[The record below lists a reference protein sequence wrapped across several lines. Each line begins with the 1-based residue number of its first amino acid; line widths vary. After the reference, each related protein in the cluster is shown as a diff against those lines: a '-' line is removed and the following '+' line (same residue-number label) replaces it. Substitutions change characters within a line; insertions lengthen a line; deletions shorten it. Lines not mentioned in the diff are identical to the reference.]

1 MAIRKTTV
9 RTRNIQ
15 PKKDAITDKETDL
28 LSTRQFGPRVRK
40 CLFRCRLGET
50 LDHGMTG
57 GPETNEV
64 SGRR

>member
-40 CLFRCRLGET
+40 CLFDAGWVKPLI
-50 LDHGMTG
+50 TG
-57 GPETNEV
+57 
-64 SGRR
+64 